1 MTTMEKKLHSGLK
14 NRTIT
19 HTLAKDLRDT
29 NAQKQFRKQFTP
41 EELKGKHAS
50 HIFPLCIA
58 AYFNQQKFIN
68 PPVRKKRLKKTCN
81 LQINF
86 ELAPIAD
93 HMEDHNDTDRML
105 QKKFKDIILPQI
117 ESNHEYN
124 SLLRTNPS
132 KLENIMTN
140 NVFSRVTLTGL
151 HVQRTKHQ
159 ASMVQKLPFP
169 IKYVA
174 FARLFYCCFQDGQQA
189 KLWNDAENSS
199 EFNKFLIIK
208 TEINNDNQIY
218 DDEKHNDEDTINNE
232 SDSKSSDLESNEPS
246 DDDDDDD

>member
-1 MTTMEKKLHSGLK
+1 MTTMEKKLHSDLK
-14 NRTIT
+14 NKTTR
-19 HTLAKDLRDT
+19 TLAKDLRLRS
-29 NAQKQFRKQFTP
+29 AQEKFRRQK
-41 EELKGKHAS
+41 EKEGLKLKGKQAS

-58 AYFNQQKFIN
+58 AYFNDKKFID
-68 PPVRKKRLKKTCN
+68 PPVRTANLKKTCN
-81 LQINF
+81 KQINF
-86 ELAPIAD
+86 ELAPTVD
-93 HMEDHNDTDRML
+93 NLEDHNDTDRML
-105 QKKFKDIILPQI
+105 KKQFKDVILPQI
-117 ESNHEYN
+117 DQYN
-124 SLLRTNPS
+124 SLLSTNPS

-140 NVFSRVTLTGL
+140 NGFSRVTLEEL
-151 HVQRTKHQ
+151 HVQRTKDQ
-159 ASMVQKLPFP
+159 ASMVQKLQFP
-169 IKYVA
+169 LRYMA